1 METRA
6 NYGLI
11 GAFVLLAMAAFV
23 LFAVWISKVQF
34 SKEYSVFDVVFE
46 GAVNGLS
53 EGGEV
58 RFNGIKV
65 GEVTDLGLDE
75 KDPNNVIA
83 RIRVDSN
90 TPVKADSRAELGLL
104 GITGMTFIQIK
115 AGSAEEPLLSKGI
128 RPYPP
133 RIKTDKTQL
142 DKIFAGGEDLISSS
156 TDTLNRVS
164 RMFRDENVTRIS
176 NILAN
181 IEELTDVTSG
191 EDGIAEDA
199 RRAIQAL
206 EGAGIAMNEAA
217 VAVDAASV
225 QFDANVAL
233 MTEET
238 MALLKDMQGVVET
251 ADGAVTSIEG
261 VLIDELSPDAQRVMR
276 ELSMTLQDVQMLVKR
291 LDGVV
296 GELERDPREFVLGDV
311 KPYE

>member
-11 GAFVLLAMAAFV
+11 GAFVLMAMVAFV

-34 SKEYSVFDVVFE
+34 SKEFSVFDVVFE

-65 GEVTDLGLDE
+65 GEVTDLGLDAQ
-75 KDPNNVIA
+75 DPNNVIA
-83 RIRVDSN
+83 RIRVDAN
-90 TPVKADSRAELGLL
+90 TPVKSDSRAELGLL

-115 AGSAEEPLLSKGI
+115 AGSPDEPLLNKGI

-142 DKIFAGGEDLISSS
+142 DKIFSGGEGLIESS
-156 TDTLNRVS
+156 TDALDRVS

-181 IEELTDVTSG
+181 IEDLTDVANG
-191 EDGIAEDA
+191 QNGIAADA
-199 RRAIQAL
+199 QRAIQAL
-206 EGAGIAMNEAA
+206 EGAGIAMNDAA

-233 MTEET
+233 MTKDT
-238 MALLKDMQGVVET
+238 MLLLKDMQNVVKSADHAVGSVEGVVM
-251 ADGAVTSIEG
+251 
-261 VLIDELSPDAQRVMR
+261 DELAPSAEEVMS
-276 ELSMTLQDVQMLVKR
+276 ELSTTLQDVQLLVQR

-296 GELERDPREFVLGDV
+296 AELERDPREFVLGDV

>member
-34 SKEYSVFDVVFE
+34 SKEYAVFDVVFE

-115 AGSAEEPLLSKGI
+115 AGSATEPLLSKGI

-156 TDTLNRVS
+156 TDTLHRVS

-181 IEELTDVTSG
+181 IEDLTDVANGKT
-191 EDGIAEDA
+191 GIAEDA

-206 EGAGIAMNEAA
+206 EGAGNAMNEAA
-217 VAVDAASV
+217 IAVDAASV
-225 QFDANVAL
+225 QFDANVAI

-238 MALLKDMQGVVET
+238 MLLLKDMQGVVRS
-251 ADGAVTSIEG
+251 ADGAVTSLEG

>member
-11 GAFVLLAMAAFV
+11 GTFVLLAIAAFV

-34 SKEYSVFDVVFE
+34 SKEFAVFDVVFE

-65 GEVTDLGLDE
+65 GEVTQLGLDE
-75 KDPNNVIA
+75 KDPHNVIA
-83 RIRVDSN
+83 RIHIDAN

-115 AGSAEEPLLSKGI
+115 AGSQEEPLLSKGI

-142 DKIFAGGEDLISSS
+142 DKIFSGSEGLIESS
-156 TDTLNRVS
+156 TDTLDRVS
-164 RMFRDENVTRIS
+164 AMFRDENVTRIS

-181 IEELTDVTSG
+181 IEELTATTAGQGGLAADTKRMIV
-191 EDGIAEDA
+191 
-199 RRAIQAL
+199 AL
-206 EGAGIAMNEAA
+206 EGAGNSMNEAA
-217 VAVDAASV
+217 VSVDAASV

-233 MTEET
+233 MTKDT
-238 MALLKDMQGVVET
+238 MQLLKDMQEVVKSADRAVISVEGVV
-251 ADGAVTSIEG
+251 A
-261 VLIDELSPDAQRVMR
+261 DELAPDAERVMN
-276 ELSMTLQDVQMLVKR
+276 ELTITLQDVQLLVQR
-291 LDGVV
+291 LDGVI
-296 GELERDPREFVLGDV
+296 EDMERDPREFVLGDV

>member
-34 SKEYSVFDVVFE
+34 SKEFSVFDVVFE

-65 GEVTDLGLDE
+65 GEVTKLGLDE

-83 RIRVDSN
+83 RIRVDAN
-90 TPVKADSRAELGLL
+90 TPVKVDSRAELGLL

-115 AGSAEEPLLSKGI
+115 AGSPAEPLLNKGI

-142 DKIFAGGEDLISSS
+142 DKIFSEGEGLITTG
-156 TDTLNRVS
+156 TDTLNSVNEMLRE
-164 RMFRDENVTRIS
+164 ENIERIS
-176 NILAN
+176 SILAN
-181 IEELTDVTSG
+181 LEDLTGAVSRNSG
-191 EDGIAEDA
+191 IMTDA
-199 RRAIQAL
+199 KRAIQAL
-206 EGAGIAMNEAA
+206 EGAGLAMNDAA

-233 MTEET
+233 MTNDT
-238 MALLKDMQGVVET
+238 MLLLKDMQDVVKSADQVVGSVEGVV
-251 ADGAVTSIEG
+251 
-261 VLIDELSPDAQRVMR
+261 IDELAPSAEDVMS
-276 ELSMTLQDVQMLVKR
+276 ELSMTLQDVQLLVQR

-296 GELERDPREFVLGDV
+296 AELERDPREFVLGDV

>member
-11 GAFVLLAMAAFV
+11 GAFVMMAMVALV

-34 SKEYSVFDVVFE
+34 SKEYAIFDVVFE

-65 GEVTDLGLDE
+65 GEVTNLGLDST
-75 KDPNNVIA
+75 DPNNVIA

-90 TPVKADSRAELGLL
+90 TPVKSDSRAELGLL

-115 AGSAEEPLLSKGI
+115 AGSPDEPLLSKGV

-142 DKIFAGGEDLISSS
+142 EQIFSEGEGLITTG
-156 TDTLNRVS
+156 TDTLNRVNTL
-164 RMFRDENVTRIS
+164 FRPENVDRIS

-181 IEELTDVTSG
+181 IEELTAMTSG
-191 EDGIAEDA
+191 EKGLAADA
-199 RRAIQAL
+199 RRAIRAM
-206 EGAGIAMNEAA
+206 EGAGAAMNEAA

-225 QFDANVAL
+225 QFDANVAM
-233 MTEET
+233 MTKDT
-238 MALLKDMQGVVET
+238 MLLLEDMQGVVKT
-251 ADGAVTSIEG
+251 ADKTIVSVEG
-261 VLIDELSPDAQRVMR
+261 VITDELAPDAQEVMN
-276 ELSMTLQDVQMLVKR
+276 ELSTTLQDVQLLMQR

-296 GELERDPREFVLGDV
+296 AELERDPREFVLGDV

>member
-34 SKEYSVFDVVFE
+34 AKEYAVFDVVFE

-75 KDPNNVIA
+75 QDPNNVIA

-115 AGSAEEPLLSKGI
+115 AGSATEPLMSKGI

-142 DKIFAGGEDLISSS
+142 DKIFSGGEDLISSS
-156 TDTLNRVS
+156 TDTLHRVS

-181 IEELTDVTSG
+181 IEDLTDVTNG
-191 EDGIAEDA
+191 ETGIAEDA

-206 EGAGIAMNEAA
+206 EGAGNAMNEAA
-217 VAVDAASV
+217 IAVDAASV
-225 QFDANVAL
+225 QFDANVAI

-238 MALLKDMQGVVET
+238 MLLLKDMQGVVRS

>member
-11 GAFVLLAMAAFV
+11 GTFVLLAIAAFV

-34 SKEYSVFDVVFE
+34 SKEFAVFDVVFE

-65 GEVTDLGLDE
+65 GEVTELGLDE

-83 RIRVDSN
+83 RIRIDAN

-115 AGSAEEPLLSKGI
+115 AGSQKEPLLSKGI

-142 DKIFAGGEDLISSS
+142 DKIFSGSEGLIESS
-156 TDTLNRVS
+156 TDTLDRVS
-164 RMFRDENVTRIS
+164 AMFRDENVTRIS

-181 IEELTDVTSG
+181 IEELTATTAGQGGLAADTKRMIV
-191 EDGIAEDA
+191 
-199 RRAIQAL
+199 AL
-206 EGAGIAMNEAA
+206 EGAGNSMNEAA
-217 VAVDAASV
+217 VSVDAASV

-233 MTEET
+233 MTKDT
-238 MALLKDMQGVVET
+238 MQLLKDMQEVVKSADRAVISVEGVV
-251 ADGAVTSIEG
+251 A
-261 VLIDELSPDAQRVMR
+261 DELAPDAERVMN
-276 ELSMTLQDVQMLVKR
+276 ELTVTLQDVQLLVQR
-291 LDGVV
+291 LDGVI
-296 GELERDPREFVLGDV
+296 ENMERDPREFVLGDV